1 MGGEKAGKEKC
12 YGVALK
18 GQNDQQLRRAIESR
32 LRRDGLEICAEGN
45 LREDEGPEWH
55 GLPPP
60 DQILICGK
68 GTRQA
73 RVPFS

>member
-45 LREDEGPEWH
+45 LREMKAPNGMGSLHP
-55 GLPPP
+55 
-60 DQILICGK
+60 IK
-68 GTRQA
+68 
-73 RVPFS
+73 S